1 MKEEIPYTVKQAEFA
16 ERRKEILKLRAFGWT
31 NRRIAEKYGVSVQ
44 RIHAIVKKERK
55 RREEEREREEER
67 KRELETEEREGTDGH
82 Q

>member
-16 ERRKEILKLRAFGWT
+16 ERRKEILKLRASGWT

-44 RIHAIVKKERK
+44 RIHTIVKKEQR
-55 RREEEREREEER
+55 REEER
-67 KRELETEEREGTDGH
+67 KRRLETEEREGTDGH